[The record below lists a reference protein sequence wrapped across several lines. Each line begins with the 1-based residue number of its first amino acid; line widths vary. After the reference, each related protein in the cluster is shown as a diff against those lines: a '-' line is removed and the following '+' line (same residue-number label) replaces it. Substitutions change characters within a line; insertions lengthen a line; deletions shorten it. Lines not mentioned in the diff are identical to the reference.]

1 MAPLLGPHHR
11 TGALATATALLLVA
25 GCTPWW
31 QRHPAS
37 QPDGQQTL
45 CKALA
50 AEQQQLN
57 QQLQTESQALA
68 ALTKEPYAPSPAPEP
83 PDPVMASRYS
93 QLDQQ
98 LDDERYAAELD
109 AWRLREDQRRQRWND
124 TQRER
129 RQRLQ
134 QRLEELNRGL
144 QALKPK
150 LGSCRGQG

>member
-11 TGALATATALLLVA
+11 FGALATAAALLLVA

-37 QPDGQQTL
+37 QPEGQQQR
-45 CKALA
+45 CSALA

-57 QQLQTESQALA
+57 QQLQAESQALT
-68 ALTKEPYAPSPAPEP
+68 ALAKKPYVPSPAPEP
-83 PDPVMASRYS
+83 PDPALASRYS

-109 AWRLREDQRRQRWND
+109 AWRLREDQRRQRWNG
-124 TQRER
+124 TQGER

-134 QRLEELNRGL
+134 QRLTDLNGRL
-144 QALKPK
+144 SALKPK
-150 LGSCRGQG
+150 LGSCPGQG